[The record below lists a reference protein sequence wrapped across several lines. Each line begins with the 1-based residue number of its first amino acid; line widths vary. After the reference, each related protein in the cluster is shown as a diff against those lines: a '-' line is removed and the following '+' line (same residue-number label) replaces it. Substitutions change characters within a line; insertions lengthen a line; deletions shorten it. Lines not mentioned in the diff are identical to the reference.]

1 MTALHLDRIA
11 DALHP
16 KTYLVRHDNG
26 ECFEVEALT
35 IARARKLIEVECA
48 DRGWA
53 VDDTETIEIH
63 EKQVEAG
70 NERRNSYIHN

>member
-35 IARARKLIEVECA
+35 IARARKLIEAECH
-48 DRGWA
+48 DRGW
-53 VDDTETIEIH
+53 DIMDTDYVELETDN
-63 EKQVEAG
+63 G
-70 NERRNSYIHN
+70 R

>member
-16 KTYLVRHDNG
+16 KTYLIRHDNG

-35 IARARKLIEVECA
+35 IARARKLIEAECQKRDWNIMDVDWWEVE
-48 DRGWA
+48 
-53 VDDTETIEIH
+53 
-63 EKQVEAG
+63 K
-70 NERRNSYIHN
+70 

>member
-26 ECFEVEALT
+26 ECFEVEAHT
-35 IARARKLIEVECA
+35 IARARKLIEAECQ
-48 DRGWA
+48 DRGWLMQDIDWWE
-53 VDDTETIEIH
+53 V
-63 EKQVEAG
+63 KK
-70 NERRNSYIHN
+70 

>member
-1 MTALHLDRIA
+1 MTALNLDRIA

-35 IARARKLIEVECA
+35 LARARKLIEAECQ
-48 DRGWA
+48 DRGWLIE
-53 VDDTETIEIH
+53 DTEWWEVTDG
-63 EKQVEAG
+63 V
-70 NERRNSYIHN
+70 R

>member
-35 IARARKLIEVECA
+35 IARARKLIEAECQ
-48 DRGWA
+48 DRGWLIE
-53 VDDTETIEIH
+53 DTEWWEVTDG
-63 EKQVEAG
+63 V
-70 NERRNSYIHN
+70 R

>member
-16 KTYLVRHDNG
+16 KTYLIRHDNG

-35 IARARKLIEVECA
+35 IARARKLIEAECQ
-48 DRGWA
+48 DRGW
-53 VDDTETIEIH
+53 DIMDTDY
-63 EKQVEAG
+63 VEMEADNG
-70 NERRNSYIHN
+70 R